1 MNRTAFVCAGV
12 PAQTYPDFY
21 PCSSVANS
29 VSYPT
34 TINSSCTSQ
43 TFAGLPPSPS
53 VIQIAVRPNLR
64 PAVLESLYADEIEL
78 TLTTRPDLPVRVVE
92 R

>member
-1 MNRTAFVCAGV
+1 
-12 PAQTYPDFY
+12 
-21 PCSSVANS
+21 
-29 VSYPT
+29 
-34 TINSSCTSQ
+34 
-43 TFAGLPPSPS
+43 